1 MPALV
6 TLTLN
11 PALDLGCAVEH
22 LEPAVKLRCGPERV
36 DPGGGG
42 LNAARAIHALGGEA
56 LAVHCA
62 GGLTGRRLQA
72 LLDAEGVAQR
82 VVAIHGETR
91 QSFAVSERRSGEQYR
106 FVLPGPRLSGDE
118 WRAALEVAA
127 AEVAPGGLVLASGSL
142 PQGVPHDA
150 YARLARRVADAGA
163 RLVVDCHGPALEQAL
178 RAGVY
183 MIKPNWREF
192 DALFERAASSDEERA
207 ERAVGLVRDDAAEIV
222 VVTLGARGT
231 LLTTATD
238 QRLISAP
245 PVEVVSAV
253 GGGDAFAGA
262 CLLALARGWPIEEA
276 CRHGVAAA
284 AAAVATPGT
293 APPLRD
299 EVERLLPLVAD
310 EAVGIAG

>member
-11 PALDLGCAVEH
+11 PALDLSATVDRV
-22 LEPAVKLRCGPERV
+22 EPAVKLRCGPERV

-56 LAVHCA
+56 LAVHCS

-72 LLDAEGVAQR
+72 LLDVEGVPQR
-82 VVAIHGETR
+82 VIAIDGETR
-91 QSFAVSERRSGEQYR
+91 QSLAVSERYRRQQYR
-106 FVLPGPRLSGDE
+106 FVLPGPLLSGDE

-127 AEVAPGGLVLASGSL
+127 TAVAPGGLVLASGSL

-150 YARLARRVADAGA
+150 YARLARRVADSGA
-163 RLVVDCHGPALEQAL
+163 RLAVDCHGAALEQTL
-178 RAGVY
+178 RAGVF

-192 DALFERAASSDEERA
+192 DALFERPASSDEERA
-207 ERAVGLVRDDAAEIV
+207 ERAVGLVRDAAAEVV

-231 LLTTATD
+231 LLTTAAD
-238 QRLISAP
+238 QRLIAAP

-262 CLLALARGWPIEEA
+262 CLLALSRGVPIEEA

-293 APPLRD
+293 APPERA
-299 EVERLLPLVAD
+299 EVERLLPLVA
-310 EAVGIAG
+310 AGAAGIAG